1 MKNNWGKW
9 YEIYIFLFK
18 KYQKLVAAVMI
29 IKLMGTLGELMLPY
43 VLEHLVDEV
52 VPTRSIRQV
61 FL

>member
-1 MKNNWGKW
+1 
-9 YEIYIFLFK
+9 
-18 KYQKLVAAVMI
+18 MI